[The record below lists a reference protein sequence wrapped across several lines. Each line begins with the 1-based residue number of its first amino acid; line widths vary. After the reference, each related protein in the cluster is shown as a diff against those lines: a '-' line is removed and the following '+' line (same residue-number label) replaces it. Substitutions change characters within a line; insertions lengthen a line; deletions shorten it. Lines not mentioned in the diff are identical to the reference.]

1 MLSFWKTKVIDQF
14 MSATTLEAR
23 DLFRAAYENRY
34 TWDKNF
40 PGYTADVTFKDGD
53 RTFTG
58 QVRVNEDMSTE
69 VFNIE
74 DEQALAQVKSQ
85 LWETSIHR
93 VRRSFEDVHGQ
104 NTFRYGNTDDTG
116 AVEILMG
123 GKSEGDRYKLRDN
136 EVCHVHRH
144 IHGVVVTID
153 TFSSHKTGEGYL
165 SHRYDSIYHDPKTGE
180 LKGGKSYF
188 EDNYDKVGDYYILTS
203 RVITGE
209 ENGQPLRKEFGF
221 SNIQLLQPAMV

>member
-1 MLSFWKTKVIDQF
+1 
-14 MSATTLEAR
+14 MSATTLTAR
-23 DLFRAAYENRY
+23 ELFRTAYENRY

-40 PGYTADVTFKDGD
+40 PGYTADVTFKDND

-104 NTFRYGNTDDTG
+104 NTFRYGNTDETG

-123 GKSEGDRYKLRDN
+123 GKSEGDRYKLRDK

-144 IHGVVVTID
+144 IVRLVPC
-153 TFSSHKTGEGYL
+153 EM
-165 SHRYDSIYHDPKTGE
+165 
-180 LKGGKSYF
+180 
-188 EDNYDKVGDYYILTS
+188 
-203 RVITGE
+203 
-209 ENGQPLRKEFGF
+209 
-221 SNIQLLQPAMV
+221 AA

>member
-1 MLSFWKTKVIDQF
+1 
-14 MSATTLEAR
+14 MSATNLNAR
-23 DLFRAAYENRY
+23 DLFRSAYENRY
-34 TWDKNF
+34 TWDQEF
-40 PGYTADVTFKDGD
+40 PGYSADVIFKDND
-53 RTFTG
+53 RIFSG

-69 VFNIE
+69 VFNIDDPE
-74 DEQALAQVKSQ
+74 ASSQVKSQ

-93 VRRSFEDVHGQ
+93 VRRSFEDVHGE
-104 NTFRYGNTDDTG
+104 NTFRYGDTDETG

-123 GKSEGDRYKLRDN
+123 GKSEGDRYKLRNN

-153 TFSSHKTGEGYL
+153 TFSSHQTEDGYL

-180 LKGGKSYF
+180 LKKAKTYF
-188 EDNYDKVGDYYILTS
+188 EDNYEKVGNYYILTS

-209 ENGQPLRKEFGF
+209 ENGETITKEFGF
-221 SNIQLLQPAMV
+221 SNIKLLQPAMV

>member
-1 MLSFWKTKVIDQF
+1 
-14 MSATTLEAR
+14 MSATTIDPR

-34 TWDKNF
+34 TWDQNF
-40 PGYTADVTFKDGD
+40 PGYTADVTFKDND
-53 RTFTG
+53 RTFRG
-58 QVRVNEDMSTE
+58 QVRVNEDLSTE

-74 DEQALAQVKSQ
+74 DEEALSQVKSQ

-93 VRRSFEDVHGQ
+93 VRRSFEDTHGQ
-104 NTFRYGNTDDTG
+104 NSFRYGNTDETG

-123 GKSEGDRYKLRDN
+123 GKSEGDRYKLRNN

-153 TFSSHKTGEGYL
+153 TFSSHDTGEGYL

-180 LKGGKSYF
+180 LKAGKRDF
-188 EDNYDKVGDYYILTS
+188 EDNYDKVDNYYILTS
-203 RVITGE
+203 RVIKGE
-209 ENGQPLRKEFGF
+209 ENGQPITKEFGF
-221 SNIQLLQPAMV
+221 SNIKLLQPALV

>member
-1 MLSFWKTKVIDQF
+1 
-14 MSATTLEAR
+14 ATTIDPR

-34 TWDKNF
+34 TWDQNF
-40 PGYTADVTFKDGD
+40 PGYTADVTFKDND
-53 RTFTG
+53 RTFRG
-58 QVRVNEDMSTE
+58 QVRVNEDLSTE

-74 DEQALAQVKSQ
+74 DEEALSQVKSQ

-93 VRRSFEDVHGQ
+93 VRRSFEDTHGQ
-104 NTFRYGNTDDTG
+104 NSFRYGNTDETG

-123 GKSEGDRYKLRDN
+123 GKSEGDRYKLRNN

-153 TFSSHKTGEGYL
+153 TFSSHDTGEGYL

-180 LKGGKSYF
+180 LKAGKRDF
-188 EDNYDKVGDYYILTS
+188 EDNYDKVDNYYILTS
-203 RVITGE
+203 RVIKGE
-209 ENGQPLRKEFGF
+209 ENGQPITKEFGF
-221 SNIQLLQPAMV
+221 SNIKLLQPALV